1 VSAPVK
7 RKCLLAVCIILAVTA
22 IASADTLYLK
32 NGMYI
37 VVTKATEKGGQVE
50 YWVGS
55 TKYTISKTLVFRVG
69 PDNGP
74 STNLH
79 TPNQAAPAI
88 QDLSHRDSAPATTN
102 TGRDKL
108 RMPVPGGPKSNEPY
122 WIALRS
128 RILQGDRVNEMK
140 LAEVELDQDARTT
153 SNAYFLAGVTEMQ
166 DGNSRKAGAYFEN
179 GLRAT
184 PEQPNLLEWHAIAL
198 SAQGRYDDAVH
209 ELEHAISL
217 TPDSAHL
224 QQLLGLAQY
233 NADHTGEAVVAWK
246 RALELSPDSDTRA
259 WLRKAEREFE
269 VEERSRRRQSEHFIL
284 HYQGDATSP
293 DLQQQLLVT
302 LDNGYHDLVS
312 QLGYEPPEK
321 IIVILYTQK
330 EFVDITEA
338 PSWAGAI
345 NDGKLR
351 IPIRGVAVMNPELA
365 RVLKHEL
372 THSFLSSLAGGR
384 CPTWLNEGIAE
395 MMEPRSSSAFA
406 QPLAALFQ
414 QRNEI
419 PFSVLERPFI
429 QFSDTQAQVAYAE
442 SLSGV
447 EYLRERYGMGEVLRM
462 LRNIG
467 SGVEPELALRQSTG
481 MDYSALEHRI
491 GEYLANTGGVN
502 RRGRDP
508 S

>member
-1 VSAPVK
+1 VGAPAK
-7 RKCLLAVCIILAVTA
+7 GKCSFVACIILAFTA
-22 IASADTLYLK
+22 LACADTLYLK

-37 VVTKATEKGGQVE
+37 IVTRATEKEGQIE

-55 TKYTISKTLVFRVG
+55 TKYTISKTLVTKIG
-69 PDNGP
+69 PDSGP
-74 STNLH
+74 STNLNSAH
-79 TPNQAAPAI
+79 HAGPAI
-88 QDLSHRDSAPATTN
+88 QDLSQRDSAPTTPN
-102 TGRDKL
+102 TGHDKL
-108 RMPVPGGPKSNEPY
+108 RMPVPGGPKQNEPY
-122 WIALRS
+122 WTALRS

-140 LAEVELDQDARTT
+140 LAEIELDQDARTT

-166 DGNSRKAGAYFEN
+166 AGNSGKAGDYFEN

-198 SAQGRYDDAVH
+198 SAQGRSDDAVH
-209 ELEHAISL
+209 ELEHAINL

-233 NADHTGEAVVAWK
+233 NADHTGEAVSAWK
-246 RALELSPDSDTRA
+246 RALELAPDPSTAA
-259 WLRKAEREFE
+259 WLRKAERELE
-269 VEERSRRRQSEHFIL
+269 VEERSRRKQSAHFIL
-284 HYQGDATSP
+284 HYQGDTTSP
-293 DLQQQLLVT
+293 NLQEQLLAT
-302 LDNGYHDLVS
+302 LDDGYRDLAS
-312 QLGYEPPEK
+312 QLGYEPSDK

-351 IPIRGVAVMNPELA
+351 IPIHGVAVMNPELA

-372 THSFLSSLAGGR
+372 THSFLGSLASGR
-384 CPTWLNEGIAE
+384 CPTWLNEGMAQ
-395 MMEPRSSSAFA
+395 MMEPRSSSNFA

-414 QRNEI
+414 KRKEI
-419 PFSVLERPFI
+419 PFAVLEHPFI
-429 QFSDTQAQVAYAE
+429 RFSDVEAQFAYAE
-442 SLSGV
+442 SLSAV
-447 EYLRERYGMGEVLRM
+447 DYLRERYGMGEILRM

-481 MDYSALEHRI
+481 MDYSAFAQRV
-491 GEYLANTGGVN
+491 GEYLAKVGEN
-502 RRGRDP
+502 
-508 S
+508 

>member
-1 VSAPVK
+1 VGAPAK
-7 RKCLLAVCIILAVTA
+7 SKCSLVACIILAFTT

-37 VVTKATEKGGQVE
+37 VVTRATEKDGQVE

-55 TKYTISKTLVFRVG
+55 TKYTISKTLVTRIG

-74 STNLH
+74 STNLNSADH
-79 TPNQAAPAI
+79 SGLSI
-88 QDLSHRDSAPATTN
+88 QDLSHQDSAPNNA
-102 TGRDKL
+102 RHDKL
-108 RMPVPGGPKSNEPY
+108 RMPVPGGPKQNQPY
-122 WIALRS
+122 WTALRS

-140 LAEVELDQDARTT
+140 LAEIELDQDTRTT

-166 DGNSRKAGAYFEN
+166 AGDSGKAGVYFEN

-184 PEQPNLLEWHAIAL
+184 PEQPDLLEWHAIAL

-209 ELEHAISL
+209 ELEHAINL

-224 QQLLGLAQY
+224 NQLLGLAQY
-233 NADHTGEAVVAWK
+233 NADHTGEAVNAWK
-246 RALELSPDSDTRA
+246 RALELAPDPSTGA
-259 WLRKAEREFE
+259 WLRKAERELE
-269 VEERSRRRQSEHFIL
+269 VEERSRRRQSAHFIL

-293 DLQQQLLVT
+293 SLQEQLLAT
-302 LDNGYHDLVS
+302 LDDGYRDLAS
-312 QLGYEPPEK
+312 QLGYEPSEK

-351 IPIRGVAVMNPELA
+351 IPIRGVAVINPELA

-372 THSFLSSLAGGR
+372 THSFLGSLAGGR
-384 CPTWLNEGIAE
+384 CPTWLNEGMAQ
-395 MMEPRSSSAFA
+395 MMEPRNSSNFA

-414 QRNEI
+414 QRKEI
-419 PFSVLERPFI
+419 PFAVLEHSFI
-429 QFSDTQAQVAYAE
+429 RFSDVEARVAYAE
-442 SLSGV
+442 SLSAV
-447 EYLRERYGMGEVLRM
+447 DYLRERYGMGEVLRM

-467 SGVEPELALRQSTG
+467 SGVEPELALRKSTG
-481 MDYSALEHRI
+481 MDYSAFAQRV
-491 GEYLANTGGVN
+491 GEYLAKVGEN
-502 RRGRDP
+502 
-508 S
+508 

>member
-1 VSAPVK
+1 VSGLAK
-7 RKCLLAVCIILAVTA
+7 RKCLLGVCLILAVSA

-37 VVTKATEKGGQVE
+37 VVTRAAEKDGQIE

-55 TKYTISKTLVFRVG
+55 TKYTISKTLVTRIG

-74 STNLH
+74 STNLDSAKH
-79 TPNQAAPAI
+79 AAAAI
-88 QDLSHRDSAPATTN
+88 QDLSHRDSAPN
-102 TGRDKL
+102 TANDGHDKL
-108 RMPVPGGPKSNEPY
+108 RMPVPGGPKQKEPY
-122 WIALRS
+122 WTALRS
-128 RILQGDRVNEMK
+128 RILQGDQVNEMK
-140 LAEVELDQDARTT
+140 LAEIELDQDARTT
-153 SNAYFLAGVTEMQ
+153 SNAYFLAGVIEMQ
-166 DGNSRKAGAYFEN
+166 VGDSAKAGVYFEN

-184 PEQPNLLEWHAIAL
+184 PEQPDLLEWHAIAL

-209 ELEHAISL
+209 ELEHAINL
-217 TPDSAHL
+217 TPHSAHL
-224 QQLLGLAQY
+224 HQLLGLAQY
-233 NADHTGEAVVAWK
+233 NADHTGEAVSAWK
-246 RALELSPDSDTRA
+246 RALELAPDPSTGA
-259 WLRKAEREFE
+259 WLRKAERELE
-269 VEERSRRRQSEHFIL
+269 VEERSRRRQSPHFIL

-293 DLQQQLLVT
+293 NLQEQLLAT
-302 LDNGYHDLVS
+302 LDDGYRDLAS
-312 QLGYEPPEK
+312 QLGYEPSEK

-351 IPIRGVAVMNPELA
+351 IPIHGVAVMNSELA

-384 CPTWLNEGIAE
+384 CPSWLNEGMAQ
-395 MMEPRSSSAFA
+395 MMEPRNSSTFA
-406 QPLAALFQ
+406 QPLVALFQ
-414 QRNEI
+414 QRKEI
-419 PFSVLERPFI
+419 PFAVLEHPFI
-429 QFSDTQAQVAYAE
+429 RFSDVQAQVAYAE

-481 MDYSALEHRI
+481 MDYSAFAQRV
-491 GEYLANTGGVN
+491 GEYLAKVGEN
-502 RRGRDP
+502 
-508 S
+508 

>member
-1 VSAPVK
+1 
-7 RKCLLAVCIILAVTA
+7 
-22 IASADTLYLK
+22 
-32 NGMYI
+32 MYI
-37 VVTKATEKGGQVE
+37 VVTRAMEKDGQIE

-55 TKYTISKTLVFRVG
+55 TKYTISKTLVTKIG

-74 STNLH
+74 STSIH
-79 TPNQAAPAI
+79 SATPINRAASEV
-88 QDLSHRDSAPATTN
+88 QDLSHRDSAPTTAN
-102 TGRDKL
+102 AAHDKL
-108 RMPVPGGPKSNEPY
+108 RMPIPGGPKQNEPY
-122 WIALRS
+122 WTALRT

-140 LAEVELDQDARTT
+140 LAEIELDQDARTT

-166 DGNSRKAGAYFEN
+166 AGNSGKAGAYFEN

-184 PEQPNLLEWHAIAL
+184 PEQLNLLEWHAIAL
-198 SAQGRYDDAVH
+198 SAQGRYDDAAH
-209 ELEHAISL
+209 ELEHAITL
-217 TPDSAHL
+217 APDSAHL

-246 RALELSPDSDTRA
+246 RALELSPDPGTGA
-259 WLRKAEREFE
+259 WLRKAERELE
-269 VEERSRRRQSEHFIL
+269 VEERSRRRQGSHFIL
-284 HYQGDATSP
+284 HYQGDATAS
-293 DLQQQLLVT
+293 DLQQQLLAT
-302 LDNGYHDLVS
+302 LDDGYRDLAS
-312 QLGYEPPEK
+312 QLGYEPSEK

-384 CPTWLNEGIAE
+384 CPTWLNEGMAQ
-395 MMEPRSSSAFA
+395 MMEPRSSSNFA

-414 QRNEI
+414 QRKEI
-419 PFSVLERPFI
+419 PFAVLEHPFI
-429 QFSDTQAQVAYAE
+429 RFSDVEAQVAYAE
-442 SLSGV
+442 SLSAV
-447 EYLRERYGMGEVLRM
+447 DYLRERYGMGDVLRM

-481 MDYSALEHRI
+481 MDYSGFAQRV
-491 GEYLANTGGVN
+491 GEYLAKVGEN
-502 RRGRDP
+502 
-508 S
+508 